1 MKKII
6 NKITENVKKNTII
19 GIIFFIWMTMAYVV
33 GIKFLIKTSDVLEV
47 SDRLMYL
54 SAASIFSMSF
64 LYLLK
69 EYTTSFV
76 DLQELSFAV
85 HNLKFG
91 WLDEKIL
98 FLINAFLIAIGL
110 VVDVVAL
117 AILLNSAYIVLAGN
131 LDKIINKKKINKN
144 NLSSSNINKKKMSSI
159 HGSRKMF
166 DYSSEGASDDFLMTF
181 EKAFQ
186 KIKND
191 PENRVRIQSILFNQD
206 PSISKSW
213 GIQEAREW
221 IKNNKDKIKKAVE
234 FSDFLREYKKYC
246 MGEQ

>member
-76 DLQELSFAV
+76 D
-85 HNLKFG
+85 
-91 WLDEKIL
+91 
-98 FLINAFLIAIGL
+98 
-110 VVDVVAL
+110 
-117 AILLNSAYIVLAGN
+117 
-131 LDKIINKKKINKN
+131 
-144 NLSSSNINKKKMSSI
+144 
-159 HGSRKMF
+159 
-166 DYSSEGASDDFLMTF
+166 
-181 EKAFQ
+181 
-186 KIKND
+186 
-191 PENRVRIQSILFNQD
+191 
-206 PSISKSW
+206 
-213 GIQEAREW
+213 
-221 IKNNKDKIKKAVE
+221 
-234 FSDFLREYKKYC
+234 
-246 MGEQ
+246 

>member
-76 DLQELSFAV
+76 DLQELSFGV
-85 HNLKFG
+85 RNLKFG
-91 WLDEKIL
+91 WLNIKNL
-98 FLINAFLIAIGL
+98 FLINAFLITIGL
-110 VVDVVAL
+110 LVDVGVDCNCGL
-117 AILLNSAYIVLAGN
+117 TSLTV
-131 LDKIINKKKINKN
+131 
-144 NLSSSNINKKKMSSI
+144 
-159 HGSRKMF
+159 
-166 DYSSEGASDDFLMTF
+166 T
-181 EKAFQ
+181 
-186 KIKND
+186 ND
-191 PENRVRIQSILFNQD
+191 
-206 PSISKSW
+206 
-213 GIQEAREW
+213 
-221 IKNNKDKIKKAVE
+221 
-234 FSDFLREYKKYC
+234 
-246 MGEQ
+246 